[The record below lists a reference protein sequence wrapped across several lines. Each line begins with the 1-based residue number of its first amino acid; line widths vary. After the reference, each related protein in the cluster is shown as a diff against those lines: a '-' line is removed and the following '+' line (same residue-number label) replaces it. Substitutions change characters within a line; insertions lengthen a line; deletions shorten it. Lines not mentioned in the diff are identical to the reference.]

1 MIGAKMSEAAE
12 QINNPLEEMAENNAN
27 RNPEDIA
34 ATFFKAYYPSYKLL
48 VKKLNKKDAVRLA
61 DALVAWPL
69 EMDEPNF
76 FSKEAKQAF
85 WIANQLIDCKLVMR
99 SSDEMD
105 LMTKANETQN
115 ADAET
120 SANNNDAVNE
130 GETDNG

>member
-1 MIGAKMSEAAE
+1 MSETAE
-12 QINNPLEEMAENNAN
+12 QLVNIENPAEEVANNNAN

-34 ATFFKAYYPSYKLL
+34 ATFFKGYYPMYKQLL
-48 VKKLNKKDAVRLA
+48 RKLNKKDALRLA
-61 DALVAWPL
+61 DSLVAWPL

-99 SSDEMD
+99 SSVEME
-105 LMTKANETQN
+105 LITKANENQN
-115 ADAET
+115 VDAET
-120 SANNNDAVNE
+120 STNNNDAVNE